1 MATISTLTLAALL
14 EDPLVKLVMRS
25 DNVSDSDHSAL
36 LFRVKDV
43 LIARASV
50 TKPGLQTP
58 I

>member
-1 MATISTLTLAALL
+1 MATISTLTLAGLL

-36 LFRVKDV
+36 LFRVKDA

-50 TKPGLQTP
+50 TPPALQAP
-58 I
+58 V